1 MNNLK
6 EYIIEKLTINK
17 DIKLSNSNLYELV
30 GGILFNCGWNFRLG
44 DSEEFVQKKEKEDEP
59 LVNGIIKWVK
69 TYDVMDV
76 KPYADYN
83 NLRDWY
89 ESESVIEMFI
99 DDEEKVNNYVDD
111 FVYRRNFLVKVDG
124 NDKSTQYE
132 IYYDDKALL
141 YRESDNGDFW
151 ANRLFIKDK

>member
-17 DIKLSNSNLYELV
+17 DTKLPNSNLYELV
-30 GGILFNCGWNFRLG
+30 GNILYMCGWNFKLG
-44 DSEEFVQKKEKEDEP
+44 DTEFVKKKEKEDEP
-59 LVNGIIKWVK
+59 LVKGIIRWVK
-69 TYDVMDV
+69 TYDVMEV
-76 KPYADYN
+76 KPYADHN

-89 ESESVIEMFI
+89 EGEDVIEMFTN
-99 DDEEKVNNYVDD
+99 DEELVTEYIDD

-151 ANRLFIKDK
+151 AVRLFIKSK

>member
-17 DIKLSNSNLYELV
+17 DTNLSNSNLYELV
-30 GGILFNCGWNFRLG
+30 GNILYMCGWNFKLD
-44 DSEEFVQKKEKEDEP
+44 DSVEFVKKKEKEDEP
-59 LVNGIIKWVK
+59 LVKGIIRWVK
-69 TYDVMDV
+69 TYDVMEV
-76 KPYADYN
+76 KSYADHN

-89 ESESVIEMFI
+89 EGEDVIEMFTNDGEI
-99 DDEEKVNNYVDD
+99 VGEYDDD
-111 FVYRRNFLVKVDG
+111 FSVRRNFLVKVDG

-141 YRESDNGDFW
+141 YKESDNGEFW
-151 ANRLFIKDK
+151 AVRLFIKSK